1 MPPKATKHLISGGS
15 LTLPGKAYLFHVT
28 TGGKKK
34 SRFLELQNEI
44 F

>member
-1 MPPKATKHLISGGS
+1 MPPKAAKHLISGGS

-28 TGGKKK
+28 TGGKK